1 MKRSDINIFG
11 TSFLDLLSGALAAV
25 IILFVIV
32 PKMSQQQAEVL
43 AEIERLNV
51 QVEELDEMTE
61 RLREYVPPEIME
73 EIEHQLDELHQ
84 TISDLESRVEDLQER
99 LNAVEAENQSL
110 REEVERLGQCC
121 ENNEDLQE
129 EIERLREE
137 NQRLREAASE
147 SEEPQNQNGISD
159 GKVFGID
166 AAVGVACLWLEN
178 IDIDLYVKSIA
189 TEMVCYF
196 NNRNTDFGNLLEDI
210 TSRATGDDRYELFYQ
225 QRPIPGRY
233 LISISIYPNQNFDE
247 AGKSRTATV
256 SGYAV
261 MNPGKN
267 NQIKIPFR
275 ERRLSV
281 PGEFVNVG
289 ILTVTENSISLE
301 Q

>member
-25 IILFVIV
+25 IILFIIV
-32 PKMSQQQAEVL
+32 PKMSQQQVEVL

-61 RLREYVPPEIME
+61 RLREYVPPEIMQE
-73 EIEHQLDELHQ
+73 LEHQLDELHQ
-84 TISDLESRVEDLQER
+84 TISDLESRVESLQER
-99 LNAVEAENQSL
+99 LNAVEAENQNL

-137 NQRLREAASE
+137 NQRLREEDSE
-147 SEEPQNQNGISD
+147 SEEPQSRDGISD
-159 GKVFGID
+159 GKVFGIN
-166 AAVGVACLWLEN
+166 ASVGVTCLWLEN
-178 IDIDLYVKSIA
+178 IDIDLYVKNIA
-189 TEMVCYF
+189 TGEVCYF
-196 NNRNTDFGNLLEDI
+196 NNKNTSFGNLLEDI
-210 TSRATGDDRYELFYQ
+210 TSRTEGDDRYELFYQ
-225 QRPIPGRY
+225 NRPIPGEY
-233 LISISIYPNQNFDE
+233 LISINIYPTQNFSD
-247 AGKSRTATV
+247 AARSRTATV

-261 MNPGKN
+261 MNPGKS

-275 ERRLSV
+275 ESYLSV
-281 PGEFVNVG
+281 PGEFVNFG
-289 ILTVTENSISLE
+289 ILTVTENSISLR